1 MSRAS
6 SVLLLSPEQHS
17 LVDACIR
24 RHRYVNLAGM
34 LSDLD
39 KDGIRLSRSGLHRY
53 VVGLKEQDA
62 MFNGTNDDLVV
73 VMLERSTGSVTTM
86 TTNLSRQAV
95 IGLIGQGAAHQ
106 TALSPQKKS
115 FKDLGPA

>member
-6 SVLLLSPEQHS
+6 SVLLLTPEQHA
-17 LVDACIR
+17 LVDASIR

-34 LSDLD
+34 LAELE
-39 KDGIRLSRSGLHRY
+39 KDGIKLSRSGLHRY

-73 VMLERSTGSVTTM
+73 VMMERSTGSITTL

-95 IGLIGQGAAHQ
+95 IGLIGQGATHE

-115 FKDLGPA
+115 FKDSRPA